1 MDYKRILVPLD
12 FSACSR
18 TAFSHALA
26 LAEKFGSTVD
36 VLHVWEPSRYVGPD
50 VMLHL
55 PGDNKS
61 LADCVR
67 DEARLELEKLLAQV
81 KKPDTVTVN
90 SILEAGDA
98 RRRIIELTESGMYD
112 LVVMG
117 TNGRTGLT
125 RFVLGS
131 VAENVVRRSYCPV
144 LTVRDREDQQG

>member
-18 TAFSHALA
+18 TALAHALA
-26 LAEKFGSTVD
+26 LAEKFHSTVD
-36 VLHVWEPSRYVGPD
+36 VLHVWEPPRYVGPD
-50 VMLHL
+50 VMLHV

-61 LADCVR
+61 LADYVR
-67 DEARLELEKLLAQV
+67 DEARTELEKLLGEL
-81 KKPDTVTVN
+81 DESITVN

-117 TNGRTGLT
+117 THGRTGLT

-144 LTVRDREDQQG
+144 LTVRERED